1 MWFKTKNPTGSLR
14 LYLATEAEV
23 KHAGFG
29 PILDDEVEDVTVVF
43 VSDGFARFSFDEGVH
58 AVP

>member
-1 MWFKTKNPTGSLR
+1 MYCKHWMSYLYHP
-14 LYLATEAEV
+14 YLATEAEV

-29 PILDDEVEDVTVVF
+29 SVFDDEMEDVAVVF
-43 VSDGFARFSFDEGVH
+43 VSNGFARFPFDEGVH